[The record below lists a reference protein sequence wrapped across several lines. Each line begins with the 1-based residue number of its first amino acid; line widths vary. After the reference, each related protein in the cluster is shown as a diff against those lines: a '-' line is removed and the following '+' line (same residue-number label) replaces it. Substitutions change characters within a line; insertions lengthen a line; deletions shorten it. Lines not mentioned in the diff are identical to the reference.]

1 MNTFSALFLLALAVS
16 TSTRLWLARRHVQH
30 IQSHR
35 AAVPAEFANEIAL
48 DAHQKAADYSTAKTR
63 FGMVHTLAD
72 SAVLLVLTFGGLL
85 RLLDGWAGSWFHG
98 DILHGVAFIA
108 LFVVVSSL
116 IDLPFSWYRTFNIE
130 ARFGFNQMTLGM
142 WLADLA
148 KTAAVA
154 IAFGLPLALAV
165 LWLMGKMG
173 DWWWLYVWVVWVGF
187 SVFML
192 AVYPAFI
199 APLFNKFAPMQE
211 GSLKGRIER
220 LLAKCGFRSSGLFV
234 MDGSKRSTHGNAY
247 FTGFGKT
254 KRIVFFDTL
263 IARLN
268 ENEIEA
274 VLAHELGHFK
284 LHHVIRR
291 MLWTFGAS
299 LVFLALLG
307 YVKDKA
313 WFYEGLGLAYPA
325 TNAMALVVFVLVVPV
340 FTFLLQ
346 PLVAMYSRKHE
357 FEADAY
363 AAQFSSA
370 RELVNALVKLY
381 KDNAST
387 LTPDPLHSA
396 FYDSHPPASARIS
409 RLETLST
416 S

>member
-1 MNTFSALFLLALAVS
+1 MNTFSLLFLLAVAIA
-16 TSTRLWLARRHVQH
+16 TATRLWLARRHVQH
-30 IQSHR
+30 IQANR
-35 AAVPAEFANEIAL
+35 PQVPAEFASAIAL
-48 DAHQKAADYSTAKTR
+48 EAHQKAADYSSAKTR
-63 FGMVHTLAD
+63 FGMAHTLAD
-72 SAVLLVLTFGGLL
+72 SAVLLILTFGGLL
-85 RLLDGWAGSWFHG
+85 QLLQNWAGNWIG
-98 DILHGVAFIA
+98 NEVLGGTAFIA
-108 LFVVVSSL
+108 LFVVVTSL
-116 IDLPFSWYRTFNIE
+116 IDLPFSWYKTFNIE
-130 ARFGFNQMTLGM
+130 ARFGFNKMTLGM
-142 WLADLA
+142 WVGDLIKSA
-148 KTAAVA
+148 LVAV
-154 IAFGLPLALAV
+154 AFGLPLVLAV
-165 LWLMGKMG
+165 LWLMGRMG
-173 DWWWLYVWVVWVGF
+173 DWWWLYVWLVWVAF
-187 SVFML
+187 SVFMM
-192 AVYPAFI
+192 AIYPAFI

-211 GSLKGRIER
+211 GSLKSRIES

-234 MDGSKRSTHGNAY
+234 MDGSKRSSHGNAY

-263 IARLN
+263 ISRLN
-268 ENEIEA
+268 EGEIEA

-284 LHHVIRR
+284 LHHVVRR
-291 MLWTFGAS
+291 MLWTFGVS

-313 WFYEGLGLAYPA
+313 WFYEGLGASFPA
-325 TNAMALVVFVLVVPV
+325 GNAMALLLFVLVVPV

-363 AAQFSSA
+363 AAQYSSA

-409 RLETLST
+409 RLQSLSP

>member
-1 MNTFSALFLLALAVS
+1 
-16 TSTRLWLARRHVQH
+16 
-30 IQSHR
+30 
-35 AAVPAEFANEIAL
+35 
-48 DAHQKAADYSTAKTR
+48 
-63 FGMVHTLAD
+63 
-72 SAVLLVLTFGGLL
+72 
-85 RLLDGWAGSWFHG
+85 
-98 DILHGVAFIA
+98 
-108 LFVVVSSL
+108 
-116 IDLPFSWYRTFNIE
+116 
-130 ARFGFNQMTLGM
+130 
-142 WLADLA
+142 
-148 KTAAVA
+148 
-154 IAFGLPLALAV
+154 
-165 LWLMGKMG
+165 
-173 DWWWLYVWVVWVGF
+173 
-187 SVFML
+187 ML

-263 IARLN
+263 ISRLN

-313 WFYEGLGLAYPA
+313 WFYAGLGLGYPA
-325 TNAMALVVFVLVVPV
+325 TNAMALVLFVLVVPV